1 LVEQDVD
8 GRSASGAASRS
19 RPIDLAAERAR
30 TPGCQA
36 VTGRPRPVHLNA
48 AGAALPTTEV
58 LDAVLAHLR
67 REAEMGG
74 YEAAAAIQ
82 EKLRAVYTSAAT
94 MLGSPPDDIALVES
108 ATVGWQR
115 VIGALGPQPGERI
128 LATRSTY
135 VSMALNLLELGR
147 QRGIEIEILPT
158 AADGRVDLDAL
169 RAALG
174 RPAAFVTASHVPT
187 SSGLIEPVAEIGAL
201 SRAANVPFVLDAT
214 QSVGQLPVDVGLI
227 GADALVATGRK
238 FLRGPRGTGLLYVS
252 PELRARSRSTTLD
265 VRGTVWSGDRDYH
278 VTDTALRLET
288 WEASHALRLG
298 LGVALDQLAALGVE
312 HVAAYLDGLGRRLR
326 AGLDSLPH
334 ITVQDPSASGGGIVT
349 FSRAGEDPAQTQRRL
364 ALAGFAVVCV
374 PASHGQWDLGP
385 RGVESV
391 VRASVHVYNGPDD
404 VDALLSFLAESQPAQ
419 AVRPT
424 SAGRPAARRAQA
436 GGPRDAQ
443 RPARGS
449 APRANGADVIVVG
462 AGVHGLSAAYHLA
475 RRGLRVLQ
483 FEQFGPVHAHGS
495 SHGRTRM
502 IRRAYPNPIWDGLLD
517 TAYTAWADLQQ
528 DAGRRLLD
536 PVGGLYARPLDEPRG
551 LSGPGCAEVDA
562 TRAAEIFPGLHLGP
576 KFRAV
581 FDPAAGVLDAQAAMA
596 ALRALGA
603 RHGVRLHPHAPVL
616 SYSPTADGVAVRTA
630 AGDFSADRLVV
641 CAGPWTGALIKDF
654 DPVLEVTRIVNVH
667 LGATDARRLAPPR
680 LGVFSVAVPGA
691 GLLYGI
697 PAYGG
702 AGLKIGLEPG
712 RADDLG
718 GDPGPPTAGEIDR
731 LRELARQFLPDADG
745 PVAESLSCRYT
756 MAPGSRFAVGAV
768 PGSERVLLAAACSGH
783 GFKFGPAVGA
793 ALADLATGVSRPDL
807 DFLAPE
813 RMLAR
818 E

>member
-1 LVEQDVD
+1 MRASVEQDVD
-8 GRSASGAASRS
+8 GRSASRS

-30 TPGCQA
+30 TPGCHP
-36 VTGRPRPVHLNA
+36 VTGRPRLVHLNA

-74 YEAAAAIQ
+74 YEAAVAMQ
-82 EKLRAVYTSAAT
+82 DELRAVYTSAAT
-94 MLGSPPDDIALVES
+94 VLGCPPDDIALVES
-108 ATVGWQR
+108 ATVGWHR
-115 VIGALGPQPGERI
+115 VIDALGPQPGERI

-147 QRGIEIEILPT
+147 RRSVEIEILPT

-169 RAALG
+169 RSALA

-187 SSGLIEPVAEIGAL
+187 SSGLIEPVPEIGAL

-252 PELRARSRSTTLD
+252 PGLRARSRSTMRD
-265 VRGTVWSGDRDYH
+265 VRGTAWSGARDYR
-278 VTDTALRLET
+278 VTDTALGLET

-298 LGVALDQLAALGVE
+298 LGAALDQLATLGVE
-312 HVAAYLDGLGRRLR
+312 RVAAYLDGLGRRLR

-334 ITVQDPSASGGGIVT
+334 ITVHDPAASGGGIVT
-349 FSRAGEDPAQTQRRL
+349 FSRAGEDPVQTQRRL

-385 RGVESV
+385 RGVGSV

-404 VDALLSFLAESQPAQ
+404 VDALLSFLAESQSAP
-419 AVRPT
+419 AVRAR
-424 SAGRPAARRAQA
+424 AGVA
-436 GGPRDAQ
+436 RDAR
-443 RPARGS
+443 RPARSS

-483 FEQFGPVHAHGS
+483 FEQFGSVHAHGS

-502 IRRAYPNPIWDGLLD
+502 IRRAYPNPVWDGLLD
-517 TAYTAWADLQQ
+517 TAYTAWADLERA
-528 DAGRRLLD
+528 AGCRLLD

-551 LSGPGCAEVDA
+551 LRGPGCEEVDA
-562 TRAAEIFPGLHLGP
+562 ARAAEIFPGLRLGP
-576 KFRAV
+576 RFRAV

-603 RHGVRLHPHAPVL
+603 RHGVRVHPHTPVL
-616 SYSPTADGVAVRTA
+616 SYTAAADGVEVHTV
-630 AGDFSADRLVV
+630 AGDFSADCLVV
-641 CAGPWTGALIKDF
+641 CAGPWTGTLIKDF
-654 DPVLEVTRIVNVH
+654 DRVLDVTRLVNIH
-667 LGATDARRLAPPR
+667 LGAADTTRLSPPG

-697 PAYGG
+697 PAYRG

-712 RADDLG
+712 RADDLS
-718 GDPGPPTAGEIDR
+718 GDPGPPTAAEIDR
-731 LRELARQFLPDADG
+731 LRELARQFLPAADG
-745 PVAESLSCRYT
+745 PVTESLSCRYT
-756 MAPGSRFAVGAV
+756 MAPGSLFAVGAV

-793 ALADLATGVSRPDL
+793 ALADLATGISRPDL

>member
-1 LVEQDVD
+1 VAD
-8 GRSASGAASRS
+8 SW
-19 RPIDLAAERAR
+19 PIDLAAERAR
-30 TPGCQA
+30 TPGCQQ
-36 VTGRPRPVHLNA
+36 TRVHLNA

-58 LDAVLAHLR
+58 LDAVMAHLR

-74 YEAAAAIQ
+74 YEAAVAMQ
-82 EKLRAVYTSAAT
+82 DESRAVYASAAGV
-94 MLGSPPDDIALVES
+94 LGCTPEDIALVES
-108 ATVGWQR
+108 ATVGWHRAIDALRPQR
-115 VIGALGPQPGERI
+115 GDRI

-147 QRGIEIEILPT
+147 QRGVEVEILPA
-158 AADGRVDLDAL
+158 AADGRVELDAL
-169 RAALG
+169 RSALG

-201 SRAANVPFVLDAT
+201 SRAAGVPFLLDAT

-252 PELRARSRSTTLD
+252 PGLRARSRSTTLD
-265 VRGTVWSGDRDYH
+265 VRGTVWSGARDYR

-312 HVAAYLDGLGRRLR
+312 HVATYLDALGRRLR
-326 AGLDSLPH
+326 EGLASLPH
-334 ITVQDPSASGGGIVT
+334 ITVLDPAASGGGIVT
-349 FSRAGEDPAQTQRRL
+349 FVRAGEDPAQTQRRL

-404 VDALLSFLAESQPAQ
+404 VDALLSFLAEDQPAG
-419 AVRPT
+419 VPRT
-424 SAGRPAARRAQA
+424 ARRAA
-436 GGPRDAQ
+436 RSS
-443 RPARGS
+443 ARG
-449 APRANGADVIVVG
+449 AKGADVIVVG
-462 AGVHGLSAAYHLA
+462 AGVHGLSAAYHMA

-483 FEQFGPVHAHGS
+483 LEQFGLVHPRGS

-502 IRRAYPNPIWDGLLD
+502 IRRAYPNPVWDGLIEE
-517 TAYTAWADLQQ
+517 AYTAWADLEQ

-536 PVGGLYARPLDEPRG
+536 PVGGLYARPLEDPHG
-551 LSGPGCAEVDA
+551 LSGPGCEVVDA
-562 TRAAEIFPGLHLGP
+562 TRAAEIFPGLRLGP
-576 KFRAV
+576 RFRAV

-603 RHGVRLHPHAPVL
+603 RHGARLHPHTPVL
-616 SYSPTADGVAVRTA
+616 SYTSTAGGVEVHTA
-630 AGDFSADRLVV
+630 GGDFSADRLVV
-641 CAGPWTGALIKDF
+641 CAGPWTSALVKEF
-654 DPVLEVTRIVNVH
+654 DRVLDVTRVVNIH
-667 LGATDARRLAPPR
+667 IDAPRLAPPT
-680 LGVFSVAVPGA
+680 LGVFSVSIPGA

-697 PAYGG
+697 PAYDG

-712 RADDLG
+712 SADDPAR
-718 GDPGPPTAGEIDR
+718 DPSPPTAAEVERVRD
-731 LRELARQFLPDADG
+731 LARQFLPDADG
-745 PVAESLSCRYT
+745 PVTESLSCRYT

-768 PGSERVLLAAACSGH
+768 PGDERVLLAAACSGH
-783 GFKFGPAVGA
+783 GFKFGPAIGA

-818 E
+818 